1 MNENYRL
8 RTPTDRLRWVA
19 SLWRAVVPAATV
31 LLLMTAMTLPV
42 VLPWPA
48 LPQLGLLGVF
58 VWATF
63 QPGLMPPWLGFVLGL
78 VADLLGALPFGV
90 EATLFAATALF
101 VRLFEDRF
109 GHHRFGFDWVVLAG
123 LALVHAL
130 LAWWFLG
137 FAGVQ
142 GPFAPLLIQAATT
155 AAAYPLVVVLCGR
168 IQRRLLA

>member
-63 QPGLMPPWLGFVLGL
+63 QPGLMP
-78 VADLLGALPFGV
+78 A
-90 EATLFAATALF
+90 
-101 VRLFEDRF
+101 
-109 GHHRFGFDWVVLAG
+109 
-123 LALVHAL
+123 
-130 LAWWFLG
+130 
-137 FAGVQ
+137 
-142 GPFAPLLIQAATT
+142 
-155 AAAYPLVVVLCGR
+155 
-168 IQRRLLA
+168 